1 MCVQHKMY
9 FDINLQHHTRTKIR
23 AIALSYMQYITMHS
37 TRFCVRKK
45 PIQQTLNTGL
55 CPCFFFFFS
64 SAHTNRQSKKKKFQI
79 LLLVERGF

>member
-55 CPCFFFFFS
+55 CPCFFFFS
-64 SAHTNRQSKKKKFQI
+64 LPRTPIGKAKKKNFKFC
-79 LLLVERGF
+79 F